1 MVVLQLHFLYLSNG
15 KCLSQK
21 EQTTLVGA
29 ELPGVV
35 GGGVDL
41 FAPSAVIA
49 VSFSSG
55 CLEVFIIEFSFN
67 IMMFTGSW
75 LFTMNIIL
83 RVSGYG
89 YEDGKISSARPFKFK
104 FVPKIAIEA
113 YRNISISISYK
124 IMTNKVA
131 TVQGASRMVG
141 DRSTSTMNRLPRS
154 NQLNR
159 RTSTRFS
166 NRFSNRFSYPS
177 KLEDEHLASH
187 VLQRG
192 VPVDDS
198 DRIEA
203 GHDTNGDDSS
213 FLQAGATCRKLK
225 NPADYGLSTEH
236 IDILDAFSSEKAS
249 KVSRGL
255 LRGEPVHDN
264 DRIEAGHNTN
274 GDGSSLLQ
282 SGITG
287 RELTTSFAKEVDEN
301 QCLRTDNFGLP
312 EEESDVAVAATSVPK
327 EAAVNEING
336 STEEAAVEQVRTVL
350 FIFL

>member
-1 MVVLQLHFLYLSNG
+1 M
-15 KCLSQK
+15 
-21 EQTTLVGA
+21 T
-29 ELPGVV
+29 
-35 GGGVDL
+35 
-41 FAPSAVIA
+41 
-49 VSFSSG
+49 
-55 CLEVFIIEFSFN
+55 
-67 IMMFTGSW
+67 
-75 LFTMNIIL
+75 
-83 RVSGYG
+83 
-89 YEDGKISSARPFKFK
+89 
-104 FVPKIAIEA
+104 
-113 YRNISISISYK
+113 
-124 IMTNKVA
+124 TNKVA

-159 RTSTRFS
+159 RTSTRRDKYS
-166 NRFSNRFSYPS
+166 NWFSNRFSYPS
-177 KLEDEHLASH
+177 NPLEDEHLASP

-203 GHDTNGDDSS
+203 GHDINGDGSF
-213 FLQAGATCRKLK
+213 FLQAGAPLRDLK
-225 NPADYGLSTEH
+225 NPADYGWSTTEH

-249 KVSRGL
+249 KVSRSI

-274 GDGSSLLQ
+274 GDGSFLLQ

-287 RELTTSFAKEVDEN
+287 RELTTSFATEVDEN
-301 QCLRTDNFGLP
+301 PCLLTDNFGLP

-327 EAAVNEING
+327 EAAVNETNG